1 MMDSG
6 RKTAFQILFEVEK
19 EKAFSNLTANRII
32 KDNNPENP
40 AFVRELVYGVLENKM
55 LLDYYIDILV
65 PSGIGKVKDREK
77 TILRM
82 GIYQINFMDSV
93 PDYAAVSET
102 VSIAKK
108 LVRGREGFIN
118 GVLRSFAGKKG
129 QIKLPE
135 EDRETYLSVKYSFP
149 LWIIRM
155 WRDQYGDDSLEEML
169 ASSNG
174 RPKLCVRVNL
184 IKTTAEGLAKRLER
198 KGFKAESGKLSD
210 RTLYLS
216 GSGLTD
222 TDEYKDG
229 LFSVQDEASLEACYS
244 LEARPGDTVVD
255 VCAAPGG
262 KTLAIGEMMEN
273 EGRIIACDVYS
284 HKLKLIKQQADR
296 LNIDIVETEIIDGV
310 EGASFLDGLAD
321 RVLVDA
327 PCSGLGVIRRKPEI
341 KYKESIDLSELIS
354 LQAGILDR
362 ASHYVKPGG
371 ILVYSTCTVNKDE
384 NDLQTEKFLEKHRDY
399 EIIYKKQF
407 LPTDGT
413 DGFFI
418 AKMKKK
424 GK

>member
-55 LLDYYIDILV
+55 LLDYYIDMLV

-82 GIYQINFMDSV
+82 GIYQIKFMDSV

-102 VSIAKK
+102 VSMAKK

-118 GVLRSFAGKKG
+118 GVLRSFAGKKE
-129 QIKLPE
+129 QMKLPE

-149 LWIIRM
+149 IWIIRM
-155 WRDQYGDDSLEEML
+155 WKEQYGDDSLEEML
-169 ASSNG
+169 AASNE
-174 RPKLCVRVNL
+174 RPRLCVRVNL
-184 IKTTAEGLAKRLER
+184 LKTTPDELAKRLEK
-198 KGFKAESGKLSD
+198 KGFKIERGKLSD
-210 RTLYLS
+210 RALCIS

-229 LFSVQDEASLEACYS
+229 LFSVQDEASLEACRS
-244 LEARPGDTVVD
+244 LEPRPGDTVVD

-273 EGRIIACDVYS
+273 KGRIIACDIYP
-284 HKLKLIKQQADR
+284 HKLQLIKQQADR
-296 LNIDIVETEIIDGV
+296 LNIYIVDTELIDGV
-310 EGASFLDGLAD
+310 EGASFLDGTAD
-321 RVLVDA
+321 KVLVDA

-399 EIIYKKQF
+399 EIIYRKQF